1 MSEFNGDNDKSPK
14 KKKKPTKP
22 TKPTYQVDNLV
33 DDLVDIIVDDIT
45 EEVETDTPLVID
57 DTPPVIEV
65 VESTPIVD
73 KQIRRRKNR
82 ISTINKNLGF
92 SNKI

>member
-22 TKPTYQVDNLV
+22 TKPTYQVDDLV

-45 EEVETDTPLVID
+45 EEVETDTP
-57 DTPPVIEV
+57 PVIEV
-65 VESTPIVD
+65 VESTPIVE